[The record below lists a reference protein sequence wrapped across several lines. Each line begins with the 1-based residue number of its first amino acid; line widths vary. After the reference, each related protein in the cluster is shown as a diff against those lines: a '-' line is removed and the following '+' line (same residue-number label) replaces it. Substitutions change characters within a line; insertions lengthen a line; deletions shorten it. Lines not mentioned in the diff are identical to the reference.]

1 MKLQTLSLFSGV
13 GMIEYGLEQSG
24 GFETAAFVE
33 YDAGC
38 QEVLSKNWPGVPIYG
53 DITTFDARHLKGKI
67 DVITGGYP
75 CQGHSVAGKKKG
87 HQDERSGLWAHYKRV
102 AQEVE
107 PGWIIIEN
115 SANLR
120 TTGLVRV
127 LKDLWEIGYRDIRWD
142 VLPARAYGALH
153 LRERI
158 YIVANRHGIRL
169 SQEALAPKEEESL
182 RRTEARAAFDNRTCP
197 RPEFHR
203 VVDGDAGKLDES
215 RRKQRVA
222 MCGNSVYNVIPRYIG
237 AAIVRALKDSK

>member
-1 MKLQTLSLFSGV
+1 MKLRTLSLFSGV
-13 GMIEYGLEQSG
+13 GMIEYGLEQTG
-24 GFETAAFVE
+24 GFEASHFVE
-33 YDAGC
+33 FDPAC
-38 QEVLSKNWPGVPIYG
+38 QAVLAKNFPNVPIHG
-53 DITTFDARHLKGKI
+53 DITTFDATHLKGKI

-87 HQDERSGLWAHYKRV
+87 HDDERSGLWAHYKRV

-169 SQEALAPKEEESL
+169 SQEAIAPKEEESL
-182 RRTEARAAFDNRTCP
+182 RRAEARIAFDNRQCP
-197 RPEFHR
+197 EPEFHR
-203 VVDGDAGKLDES
+203 VVDGDASKLDES

-222 MCGNSVYNVIPRYIG
+222 MCGNSVYNVISTYIG
-237 AAIVRALKDSK
+237 RAILESMK